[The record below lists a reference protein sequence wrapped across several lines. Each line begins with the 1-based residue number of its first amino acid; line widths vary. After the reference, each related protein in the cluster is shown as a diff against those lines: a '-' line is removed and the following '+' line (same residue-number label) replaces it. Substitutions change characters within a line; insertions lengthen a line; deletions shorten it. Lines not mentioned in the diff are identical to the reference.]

1 MLGLGILRPVRTA
14 RRCAA
19 RIALLAV
26 LVVVGATLLGGK
38 LGPLDVG
45 GLTTGALADRA
56 LDAGREVVGADDDAG
71 RGGDRADGGRS
82 SDGRGTSADPEGCR
96 RTDGVVRIGLS
107 STRYP
112 EVRAHW
118 EAAIAR
124 GRPRTLTVHRAA
136 ASSRRARLLRGIP
149 TRPGYDRDEYPMAMA
164 RTSVSA
170 DVAYVDAAQNRG
182 AGSVQGAKLRRY
194 CSGQRFRIVWY

>member
-1 MLGLGILRPVRTA
+1 MLGLGLLRPVRTA
-14 RRCAA
+14 RRCAG
-19 RIALLAV
+19 RLVLLAV
-26 LVVVGATLLGGK
+26 LVVTAATLLGGRI
-38 LGPLDVG
+38 GPFDVG

-56 LDAGREVVGADDDAG
+56 LDAGREAVGADDRED
-71 RGGDRADGGRS
+71 
-82 SDGRGTSADPEGCR
+82 RGTTADPEGCR
-96 RTDGVVRIGLS
+96 TVDRVVPIGLS

-124 GRPRTLTVHRAA
+124 GRPRVLTVHRAG

-149 TRPGYDRDEYPMAMA
+149 TRPGDDRDEYPMAMA

-182 AGSVQGAKLRRY
+182 SGSVQGAKLRRY

>member
-1 MLGLGILRPVRTA
+1 MLGLGLLRPVRTA

-19 RIALLAV
+19 RVALLAV
-26 LVVVGATLLGGK
+26 LVVAGATLLGGK

-56 LDAGREVVGADDDAG
+56 LDAGREVVGAEDT
-71 RGGDRADGGRS
+71 GDRDADRPGGRS
-82 SDGRGTSADPEGCR
+82 SEGRGTSADPEGCR
-96 RTDGVVRIGLS
+96 RTGGVVRIGLS

-124 GRPRTLTVHRAA
+124 GRPRTLTVHRSG
-136 ASSRRARLLRGIP
+136 ASSRRSRLLRGIP

-170 DVAYVDAAQNRG
+170 DVAYVDSAQNRG
-182 AGSVQGAKLRRY
+182 AGAVQGVKLRRY
-194 CSGQRFRIVWY
+194 CSGQQFRIVWY

>member
-1 MLGLGILRPVRTA
+1 MLGLGLLRPVRTA
-14 RRCAA
+14 RRCAG
-19 RIALLAV
+19 RLALLAV
-26 LVVVGATLLGGK
+26 LVVAGATLLGGR

-56 LDAGREVVGADDDAG
+56 LDAGRGVVGADDD
-71 RGGDRADGGRS
+71 GGR
-82 SDGRGTSADPEGCR
+82 DGTSADPEGCR
-96 RTDGVVRIGLS
+96 RVDRVVRIGLS

-112 EVRAHW
+112 EVRSHW
-118 EAAIAR
+118 EAAISR
-124 GRPRTLTVHRAA
+124 GRPRVLTVHREGA
-136 ASSRRARLLRGIP
+136 ASRRTRLLRGIP
-149 TRPGYDRDEYPMAMA
+149 TKPGHDRDEYPMAMA

-182 AGSVQGAKLRRY
+182 AGSVQGVKLRRW

>member
-1 MLGLGILRPVRTA
+1 MLGLGLLRPVRTA

-19 RIALLAV
+19 RLALLAV
-26 LVVVGATLLGGK
+26 LIVAGATLLGGK

-56 LDAGREVVGADDDAG
+56 LDAGREVVGADDGAG
-71 RGGDRADGGRS
+71 RDGRRAGDD
-82 SDGRGTSADPEGCR
+82 RGTSADPEDCR

-124 GRPRTLTVHRAA
+124 GRPRTLTVHRAGA
-136 ASSRRARLLRGIP
+136 ASRRTRLLRGIP
-149 TRPGYDRDEYPMAMA
+149 TRAGNDRDEYPMAMA

-170 DVAYVDAAQNRG
+170 DVAYVDSAQNRG

>member
-1 MLGLGILRPVRTA
+1 MLGLGLLRPVRTA
-14 RRCAA
+14 RRCAG
-19 RIALLAV
+19 RLVLLAV
-26 LVVVGATLLGGK
+26 LVVAGATLLGGR

-56 LDAGREVVGADDDAG
+56 LDAGRDVVGAEDRDAA
-71 RGGDRADGGRS
+71 RDG
-82 SDGRGTSADPEGCR
+82 DGRGTSADPEGCR
-96 RTDGVVRIGLS
+96 RVDRVVPVGLS

-124 GRPRTLTVHRAA
+124 GRPRTLTVHRAGA
-136 ASSRRARLLRGIP
+136 ASRRSRLLRGIP

-164 RTSVSA
+164 RTSVAA
-170 DVAYVDAAQNRG
+170 DVAYVDSAQNRG

-194 CSGQRFRIVWY
+194 CSGQRFRVVWY